1 MEGLQGQESGTDTGF
16 RGVRHKG
23 DHYVIKLD
31 PIGIPQLATA
41 AEAIATRIFY
51 AIGYHTPENYIVSV
65 DPANLVIEPGT
76 TVEDSFGD
84 EMTLTEWR
92 FRRMIREV
100 PLDSEGRM
108 RVTASKYIPGTP
120 LGPFR
125 YYETRSDDP
134 NDVFRHEDR
143 RELRGLRLFAAWLNH
158 DDTRAQNSQ
167 DSWIEEGNKHYLRHY
182 LLDFGSTFGSGSVD
196 MQYPNLGFYYWLDM
210 REVKKNT
217 YTFGARVP
225 VYRKVQWPDFP
236 EFEPVGRW
244 EGAVFSC
251 EGWRNDYP
259 NSAFV
264 RMTGRDAF
272 WAAKI
277 IMRFRTEELRA
288 IVATGQYRNETHSD
302 YFLEVLLE
310 RQRKC
315 GQFGI
320 NGINPLDGF
329 RISGGVLEFTNLS
342 ETYGFVDS
350 ETRYSVS
357 WSLFDNRTG
366 DREVLRPGATQ
377 AEMRAELPEHPRR
390 GPNDFL
396 LAEIRSLNP
405 DFSHWNEP
413 VSVYLR
419 PVASGYEVVGI
430 ERGSGEG
437 EPNP

>member
-41 AEAIATRIFY
+41 AEAIATRVFY

-158 DDTRAQNSQ
+158 DDSLPIVPPARTPENPAIAPCDRPSQRAERFPSRRDPLPQPRFLALERAGLRVFAPGGERLRGCRHRAGLRGGRAQSLTGPPARPRF
-167 DSWIEEGNKHYLRHY
+167 DPARH
-182 LLDFGSTFGSGSVD
+182 G
-196 MQYPNLGFYYWLDM
+196 
-210 REVKKNT
+210 K
-217 YTFGARVP
+217 
-225 VYRKVQWPDFP
+225 
-236 EFEPVGRW
+236 
-244 EGAVFSC
+244 
-251 EGWRNDYP
+251 
-259 NSAFV
+259 
-264 RMTGRDAF
+264 
-272 WAAKI
+272 
-277 IMRFRTEELRA
+277 
-288 IVATGQYRNETHSD
+288 
-302 YFLEVLLE
+302 
-310 RQRKC
+310 
-315 GQFGI
+315 
-320 NGINPLDGF
+320 
-329 RISGGVLEFTNLS
+329 
-342 ETYGFVDS
+342 
-350 ETRYSVS
+350 
-357 WSLFDNRTG
+357 
-366 DREVLRPGATQ
+366 
-377 AEMRAELPEHPRR
+377 
-390 GPNDFL
+390 
-396 LAEIRSLNP
+396 
-405 DFSHWNEP
+405 
-413 VSVYLR
+413 
-419 PVASGYEVVGI
+419 
-430 ERGSGEG
+430 
-437 EPNP
+437 